1 MLIIFENEHEI
12 VVNSCEYV
20 MSDHL
25 LIINIYICM
34 YSDLRQS
41 RNLLLDIISNPTV
54 DMTTL
59 MNALNKYLGLLHGFI
74 VSLDAEKEGGD
85 SKLRHALRF
94 RWTNTLLGNTPT

>member
-1 MLIIFENEHEI
+1 MCVVI
-12 VVNSCEYV
+12 V
-20 MSDHL
+20 
-25 LIINIYICM
+25 M

-41 RNLLLDIISNPTV
+41 RNLLLEIIMNPNNEM
-54 DMTTL
+54 MTL
-59 MNALNKYLGLLHGFI
+59 SNALNNYLSLLHGFI